1 MNDERKDSFEE
12 IANPYIVGNP
22 VREPTMFFG
31 REAEFEFARKRFAG
45 GERGG
50 LLVFCGERRS
60 GKTSILFQIL
70 EGRLGGGFIPVLI
83 DMQSMAIR
91 NESDFLTRVAAEIA
105 TAMRARSTII
115 SVPDFAAGGKP
126 SAVFLEFV
134 RQVRAAAPNQTPVLM
149 FDEYELF
156 ENKIDAGALTEDMLN
171 IFAHLMEQHDVYF
184 VFTGSQHLE
193 KRQRPYWRLLGRSL
207 HRAISYLQRED
218 ALRLIREPVAGRV
231 RYEGGTEAAIYRL
244 TAGQPFYT
252 QAICQRL
259 VDHLNEAQ
267 SAVATPAILESVV
280 RDVVSNALP
289 QMVFLWESLER
300 DEKIVLALLAEQL
313 ADADDRA
320 TVEQITAL
328 RASRKYPVDL
338 DVARMATALENLFA
352 KELLGKSDDLPPRYS
367 FRMDIWRRWIRVMHS
382 VWQVTRELGIK
393 RVHGRR
399 LTTPGRV
406 ALAGVLVVV
415 VAGIGWFAQARR
427 SDRQRIPP
435 VPPPPALLAGR
446 GEVTIRIP
454 ELARLYL
461 NGRAMGGIGESWNGS
476 LPAGTDQ
483 QVRVTAEGY
492 ADSSFVVRPQ
502 EGRVIDIEV
511 ALRPVHGQLAITTSP
526 VGADVFV
533 DGEARGRS
541 PAAGNPLLLRL
552 PAAKTYT
559 VRAALAGRN
568 AVERSVRVLADS
580 TLLLHFPLAE
590 ALVEVTIL
598 SHPEGAAIDIEGRPA
613 GRTTLAQPLVRPL
626 APGAHRIQASLE
638 GRVAVDSTVHVT
650 GETERIVF
658 SLREEPLGELVI
670 VGDVYARQIR
680 VDGERV
686 ATDVQHYKLPSLRP
700 GVHKLYVQMH
710 DGTNLE
716 VDVEVISG
724 HRLVFDYTRKEI
736 TRREPLGGS

>member
-1 MNDERKDSFEE
+1 MNDERQGGFAE

-31 REAEFEFARKRFAG
+31 REAEFEFARKRFVG

-70 EGRLGGGFIPVLI
+70 EGRLGGDFIPILI

-91 NESDFLTRVAAEIA
+91 DESDFLTRVAAEIA
-105 TAMRARSTII
+105 AAMRARGTAV
-115 SVPDFAAGGKP
+115 SVPDFTTGGKP

-134 RQVRAAAPNQTPVLM
+134 RQVRAAAPNKTPVLM

-207 HRAISYLQRED
+207 HRAISYLQHED

-231 RYEGGTEAAIYRL
+231 RYAEGTEETIYRL

-267 SAVATPAILESVV
+267 TSVATPGILESVV

-352 KELLGKSDDLPPRYS
+352 KELLGKSHDLPPHYS

-393 RVHGRR
+393 RAPVRR

-406 ALAGVLVVV
+406 ALAVLLVGV
-415 VAGIGWFAQARR
+415 VAVIGWFDLARR
-427 SDRQRIPP
+427 TDRQRIPP
-435 VPPPPALLAGR
+435 VPPPAILAEH

-454 ELARLYL
+454 EQARLYL
-461 NGRAMGGIGESWNGS
+461 NGRATGGVGESWIGS
-476 LPAGTDQ
+476 LPVGVDQ
-483 QVRVTAEGY
+483 QVRVVAEGY
-492 ADSSFVVRPQ
+492 ADSSFVVRPV
-502 EGRVIDIEV
+502 EGRAIDI
-511 ALRPVHGQLAITTSP
+511 ALSLRPVFGELAITTTP
-526 VGADVFV
+526 AGADVFV
-533 DGEARGRS
+533 DGEPRGQS
-541 PAAGNPLLLRL
+541 PGAGNRLLLRL

-559 VRAALAGRN
+559 VRAALAGRD
-568 AVERSVRVLADS
+568 AVEKSVRVLADS
-580 TLLLHFPLAE
+580 TLGLHLALAE
-590 ALVEVTIL
+590 ALVEVTVL
-598 SHPEGAAIDIEGRPA
+598 SHPEGASIDIEGRPA
-613 GRTTLAQPLVRPL
+613 ERTTLAQPLVRSL
-626 APGAHRIQASLE
+626 AAGAHRIHASLE
-638 GRVAVDSTVHVT
+638 GHVAVDSTVQVT
-650 GETERIVF
+650 GKTQRVVF

-680 VDGERV
+680 VDGQRV

-700 GVHKLYVQMH
+700 GVHQLYVQMQ

-716 VDVEVISG
+716 VEVEVISG
-724 HRLVFDYTRKEI
+724 HRLVFDYTRKEV

>member
-1 MNDERKDSFEE
+1 MNDERQGGFAE

-31 REAEFEFARKRFAG
+31 REAEFEFARKRFVG

-70 EGRLGGGFIPVLI
+70 EGRLGGDFIPILI

-91 NESDFLTRVAAEIA
+91 DESDFLTRVAAEIA
-105 TAMRARSTII
+105 AAMRARGTAV
-115 SVPDFAAGGKP
+115 SVPDFTTGGKP

-134 RQVRAAAPNQTPVLM
+134 RQVRAAAPNKTPVLM

-207 HRAISYLQRED
+207 HRAISYLQHED

-231 RYEGGTEAAIYRL
+231 RYAEGTEETIYRL

-267 SAVATPAILESVV
+267 TSVATPGILESVV

-352 KELLGKSDDLPPRYS
+352 KELLGKSHDLPPHYS

-393 RVHGRR
+393 RAPVRR

-406 ALAGVLVVV
+406 ALAVLLVGV
-415 VAGIGWFAQARR
+415 VAVIGWFDLARR
-427 SDRQRIPP
+427 TDRQRIPP
-435 VPPPPALLAGR
+435 VPPPAILAEH

-454 ELARLYL
+454 EQARLYL
-461 NGRAMGGIGESWNGS
+461 NGRATGGVGESWIGS
-476 LPAGTDQ
+476 LPAGVDQ
-483 QVRVTAEGY
+483 QVRVVAEGY
-492 ADSSFVVRPQ
+492 ADSSFVVRPV
-502 EGRVIDIEV
+502 EGRAIDI
-511 ALRPVHGQLAITTSP
+511 ALSLRPVFGELAITTTP
-526 VGADVFV
+526 AGADVFV
-533 DGEARGRS
+533 DGEPRGQS
-541 PAAGNPLLLRL
+541 PGAGNRLLLRL

-559 VRAALAGRN
+559 VRAALAGRD
-568 AVERSVRVLADS
+568 AVEKSVRVLADS
-580 TLLLHFPLAE
+580 TLGLHLALAE
-590 ALVEVTIL
+590 ALVEVTVL
-598 SHPEGAAIDIEGRPA
+598 SHPEGASIDIEGRPA
-613 GRTTLAQPLVRPL
+613 ERTTLAQPLVRSL
-626 APGAHRIQASLE
+626 AAGAHRIHASLE
-638 GRVAVDSTVHVT
+638 GHVAVDSTVQVT
-650 GETERIVF
+650 GKTQRVVF

-680 VDGERV
+680 VDGQRV

-700 GVHKLYVQMH
+700 GVHQLYVQMQ

-716 VDVEVISG
+716 VEVEVISG
-724 HRLVFDYTRKEI
+724 HRLVFDYTRKEV

>member
-1 MNDERKDSFEE
+1 MNDERKGSFEE

-31 REAEFEFARKRFAG
+31 REAEFEFARKRFVG

-70 EGRLGGGFIPVLI
+70 EGRLGGDFIPVLI

-91 NESDFLTRVAAEIA
+91 DEGDFLTRVAAEIA
-105 TAMRARSTII
+105 AAMRARGTAV
-115 SVPDFAAGGKP
+115 SVPDFTAGGKP

-134 RQVRAAAPNQTPVLM
+134 RQVRAAAPDQIPVLM

-207 HRAISYLQRED
+207 HRAISYLQHED

-231 RYEGGTEAAIYRL
+231 RYAEGTEETIYRL

-267 SAVATPAILESVV
+267 TSVATPAILESVV

-352 KELLGKSDDLPPRYS
+352 KELLGKSHDLPPHYS

-393 RVHGRR
+393 RAPVRR
-399 LTTPGRV
+399 LTTRGRV
-406 ALAGVLVVV
+406 ALVCALICVL
-415 VAGIGWFAQARR
+415 AGIGWLVQDGRN
-427 SDRQRIPP
+427 DRMRIPP
-435 VPPPPALLAGR
+435 VPPLPAILAEH

-454 ELARLYL
+454 EQARLFL
-461 NGRAMGGIGESWNGS
+461 NGRATGGVGESWSGS
-476 LPAGTDQ
+476 LPAGVDQ
-483 QVRVTAEGY
+483 QVRVAAEGY
-492 ADSSFVVRPQ
+492 ADSSFVVRPV
-502 EGRVIDIEV
+502 EGKSIDIAL
-511 ALRPVHGQLAITTSP
+511 ALRPVFGEVAITTMP
-526 VGADVFV
+526 AGADVFV
-533 DGEARGRS
+533 DGEPRGQS
-541 PAAGNPLLLRL
+541 PGAGKRLVLRL

-559 VRAALAGRN
+559 VRAALAGRD
-568 AVERSVRVLADS
+568 AVEKSVHVLADS
-580 TLLLHFPLAE
+580 TLGLHLALAE
-590 ALVEVTIL
+590 ALVEVTVL
-598 SHPEGAAIDIEGRPA
+598 SYPEGASIDIEGRDA

-626 APGAHRIQASLE
+626 APGTHRIQASLD
-638 GRVAVDSTVHVT
+638 GHVAVDSTVHVT
-650 GETERIVF
+650 GKTQRVVF

-680 VDGERV
+680 VDGQRV

-700 GVHKLYVQMH
+700 GVHKLYVQMQ

-716 VDVEVISG
+716 VEVEVISG
-724 HRLVFDYTRKEI
+724 HRLVFDYTRKEV